1 MLDSTVVGFASAS
14 GLSGCAETAFFNT
27 FCGVLKPT
35 ASPNSSS
42 VARHRLGLIQI
53 TRSFHGRN
61 VLGNAGFRLEHKGL
75 PRNERRAIAL
85 DYIESA
91 GLLSFAT
98 KQING
103 LSGVELRDAIARAI
117 AVQEES
123 GCGPARAGRWE
134 IAYG

>member
-1 MLDSTVVGFASAS
+1 M
-14 GLSGCAETAFFNT
+14 
-27 FCGVLKPT
+27 
-35 ASPNSSS
+35 
-42 VARHRLGLIQI
+42 
-53 TRSFHGRN
+53 
-61 VLGNAGFRLEHKGL
+61 GL

-85 DYIESA
+85 DYIVSA

-123 GCGPARAGRWE
+123 GCGSARAGRWE